1 MGLPTPAGP
10 PGAGDAGR
18 RARPEPPPS
27 GCVVGRRVGRPRGP
41 VGPHA
46 AGGRARTTS
55 SGRAESQRR
64 RVAPSPRRRTSSTRS
79 STILAAQPASPAAMA
94 CRTASSTSPRPG
106 DQAVVA
112 VPAALPVQGNQEQVG
127 PLEVLE
133 QLLAVRAASDP
144 SLRPL
149 LQQRN
154 ALLRQVEA
162 PYLPQEG
169 NGLFVGD
176 SRPGR
181 Q

>member
-1 MGLPTPAGP
+1 MPHGIVDQPTARGPGGGP
-10 PGAGDAGR
+10 PVQPGHPLGAPLLPLAH
-18 RARPEPPPS
+18 PQQ
-27 GCVVGRRVGRPRGP
+27 VG
-41 VGPHA
+41 
-46 AGGRARTTS
+46 
-55 SGRAESQRR
+55 E
-64 RVAPSPRRRTSSTRS
+64 
-79 STILAAQPASPAAMA
+79 
-94 CRTASSTSPRPG
+94 
-106 DQAVVA
+106 QAVVA

-133 QLLAVRAASDP
+133 QLLAVRAAGDP